1 MKYSKYIASENFY
14 IGVYSVNTCYEF
26 FDDGKVTEIHS
37 IRYPNINTVFNRNFQ
52 LVFNSG
58 WEYTRKS

>member
-14 IGVYSVNTCYEF
+14 IVVYSVTAEF
-26 FDDGKVTEIHS
+26 FDGANVTKIHS
-37 IRYPNINTVFNRNFQ
+37 IRYPDINTVFNRNFQ

>member
-14 IGVYSVNTCYEF
+14 IGVYSVTYEF
-26 FDDGKVTEIHS
+26 FDDGNATEIHS
-37 IRYPNINTVFNRNFQ
+37 IRYPNIDTVFNRNFQ